1 MFYGPAPRSR
11 ADEVRARIAAEHEAA
26 RARREAEPEPEPTS
40 GRWGSRCPICYEDWD
55 VNGIQELRCCCCRAI
70 CVTCS
75 DKVGNRPCPLCRAPL
90 QKDDKAVLAQLRR
103 HVENDV
109 PESFAQLGHCYE
121 NGDRGL
127 VKSAKKAAKLY
138 KRGAELGNVN
148 AMTSLAGLHMTGDGV
163 KLDMKKA
170 ERLYRTAA
178 EGGDPRAL
186 CCLGQFLGDA
196 GLDFLKL
203 SASHGYTG
211 AERSLGCFYFAD
223 SAQQD
228 TIQGI
233 RWCARAAAKGDGEA
247 KASIFIHVGS
257 LFIVVFLLGLIC
269 SPILYW
275 LTSSTLSFPSIF
287 FLSIALNSYAYYRFS
302 YAFQSIRPSA
312 IFLID
317 LIVLALTQHLIF
329 PSLGKL
335 KLSVAVVAT
344 YVLRRASKSED
355 ATSESFV
362 AEYTFTFPLIIE
374 PFAATLFL
382 RYTTEAEL
390 APSFY
395 ALFSACYAMSFYKSN
410 RKRIQEAALPW
421 FQGRIRGF
429 LSDFLAFAIVRPL
442 IAPSY
447 SAVRYTATV
456 IALQVIGSIF
466 SENQR
471 FIRESGMAKSPLF
484 QAGVCGILAAV
495 LFALQCL
502 DGAPLDPRAALLDDL
517 AVLGGEPVDA
527 HEG

>member
-1 MFYGPAPRSR
+1 MRCKQIRAERAAEAARAEAEAARAEAEAARAAAEAAREDAPSSPPPPPPPPPPVFYGPAPRSR

-55 VNGIQELRCCCCRAI
+55 VNELRPLRVCCCRPI

-75 DKVGNRPCPLCRAPL
+75 DKIGDGPCPLCRAPL

-148 AMTSLAGLHMTGDGV
+148 AMTFLAGLHTTGDGV

-211 AERSLGCFYFAD
+211 AERSLGRFYFACED
-223 SAQQD
+223 QRQRD
-228 TIQGI
+228 LIQGI
-233 RWCARAAAKGDGEA
+233 RWCARAAAKGDADA
-247 KASIFIHVGS
+247 KASIFYKVVDVFG
-257 LFIVVFLLGLIC
+257 VVFLLGLIC

-275 LTSSTLSFPSIF
+275 LTSSTLSFLSIF

-302 YAFQSIRPSA
+302 
-312 IFLID
+312 
-317 LIVLALTQHLIF
+317 
-329 PSLGKL
+329 
-335 KLSVAVVAT
+335 
-344 YVLRRASKSED
+344 
-355 ATSESFV
+355 
-362 AEYTFTFPLIIE
+362 
-374 PFAATLFL
+374 
-382 RYTTEAEL
+382 
-390 APSFY
+390 
-395 ALFSACYAMSFYKSN
+395 AC
-410 RKRIQEAALPW
+410 PW
-421 FQGRIRGF
+421 LQGRTRGF
-429 LSDFLAFAIVRPL
+429 LCDFLVLEFVGPV
-442 IAPSY
+442 IAPDL
-447 SAVRYTATV
+447 SAVQYTVTV
-456 IALQVIGSIF
+456 IALQVIGSI
-466 SENQR
+466 
-471 FIRESGMAKSPLF
+471 IMLP
-484 QAGVCGILAAV
+484 
-495 LFALQCL
+495 
-502 DGAPLDPRAALLDDL
+502 AP
-517 AVLGGEPVDA
+517 GPVDA